1 MVKRTMVPNSPLVLK
16 PHGPMG
22 AMPHVS
28 HGVSLSWSKGALKRL
43 LGGFGRHWMGK
54 VAKGSQ
60 RELSVCEGG
69 RESVR
74 ESVNFK
80 FIELLT
86 QLKITLHYIKYL
98 PLS

>member
-1 MVKRTMVPNSPLVLK
+1 MVKRTMVQNSPLDLK

-54 VAKGSQ
+54 VTKGSQ
-60 RELSVCEGG
+60 IELNVCEGG
-69 RESVR
+69 S
-74 ESVNFK
+74 
-80 FIELLT
+80 L
-86 QLKITLHYIKYL
+86 
-98 PLS
+98 